1 MLRTRGQQRATV
13 KEGGWA
19 ELPDELVEKVLAKVL
34 ELLQAG
40 GLSFL
45 SGLRHGAAG
54 VRCMEGR
61 ARCDGEAAGA
71 EMADHRRAMG
81 MLVRRFPAVVSL
93 EVKWTATGN
102 VLSDE
107 SMRAVSNLPA
117 LTSLDITD
125 CGNCRGDRR
134 GGESRE

>member
-1 MLRTRGQQRATV
+1 VRLVCAAWKVVHDAMVKRLVLRWQTT
-13 KEGGWA
+13 
-19 ELPDELVEKVLAKVL
+19 DET
-34 ELLQAG
+34 
-40 GLSFL
+40 
-45 SGLRHGAAG
+45 
-54 VRCMEGR
+54 
-61 ARCDGEAAGA
+61 
-71 EMADHRRAMG
+71 MG
-81 MLVRRFPAVVSL
+81 MLVRRFPAVVSV